1 MNAFKKNTQ
10 IWLLI
15 MGLLVLG
22 AGFSSCKSKKKIAEE
37 QAAIELASKIEQSK
51 TQLNDLLR
59 DDNPKSLDEKQAELD
74 AIIALQL
81 RDPEVETLIEQVQ
94 NKLDEERA
102 VWRQEQTEAE
112 KRAREEAERAK
123 NNQVNANINTHF
135 ASVASAGSD
144 EQADLRIQR
153 ALSLYASKD
162 VPVLIVIAKYGN
174 NQKDYDRPTT
184 IEKYLYYL
192 KDIKKYDKQVEAVK
206 YNDFGKITELELIK
220 R

>member
-1 MNAFKKNTQ
+1 
-10 IWLLI
+10 

-22 AGFSSCKSKKKIAEE
+22 AGFTSCKSKKKIAEE
-37 QAAIELASKIEQSK
+37 QAAIELANKIEQSK
-51 TQLNDLLR
+51 TQLKDLLR
-59 DDNPKSLDEKQAELD
+59 NDNPKSLDEKQAELD

-102 VWRQEQTEAE
+102 VWRQEQAEAE
-112 KRAREEAERAK
+112 KRVREEAERAK
-123 NNQVNANINTHF
+123 NNQANGTVDTHF
-135 ASVASAGSD
+135 ASVASAISD

-153 ALSLYASKD
+153 ALSLFASKE

-192 KDIKKYDKQVEAVK
+192 KDIKTYDKQVEDVR
-206 YNDFGKITELELIK
+206 YNDYGKITELELIK
-220 R
+220 Q

>member
-1 MNAFKKNTQ
+1 MKNLQINDIQMNIFKKHTQ
-10 IWLLI
+10 IWLLA

-22 AGFSSCKSKKKIAEE
+22 AGFTSCKSKKKIAEE
-37 QAAIELASKIEQSK
+37 QAA
-51 TQLNDLLR
+51 N
-59 DDNPKSLDEKQAELD
+59 NPKSLDEKQAELD

-102 VWRQEQTEAE
+102 VWRQEQAEAE
-112 KRAREEAERAK
+112 RRAREEAERAK
-123 NNQVNANINTHF
+123 NNQANGTVDSHF
-135 ASVASAGSD
+135 ASVAASGSD

-153 ALSLYASKD
+153 ALSLYASKN

-192 KDIKKYDKQVEAVK
+192 KDVKKYDKQVESIK
-206 YNDFGKITELELIK
+206 YNDYGKITELELIK